1 MNVRETPAGGGPMK
15 NILVVDDN
23 ALIKEVLVQWIR
35 SVLQD
40 ARIFTAGN
48 GKEAL
53 EILKNAPVSLIMTD
67 LQMPVMNGYELIE
80 YCKKN
85 RPEIPVYAMTGERT
99 PDVVR
104 RLTLMGVPLTVE
116 KPFDFGEVA
125 GRIRGVL
132 ADAPGVLDASPEQG
146 YAAAL

>member
-1 MNVRETPAGGGPMK
+1 MK

-35 SVLQD
+35 STVQD
-40 ARIFTAGN
+40 ARILTAGN

-53 EILKNAPVSLIMTD
+53 EILKNTPVSLVMTD

-80 YCKKN
+80 YCKEN
-85 RPEIPVYAMTGERT
+85 RPEIKVYAMTGERT
-99 PDVVR
+99 PEVAR
-104 RLTLMGVPLTVE
+104 RLGLMGVPMTIE

-125 GRIRGVL
+125 GRIRDAL
-132 ADAPGVLDASPEQG
+132 ADKPGIMDASHEQDF
-146 YAAAL
+146 AAAL

>member
-1 MNVRETPAGGGPMK
+1 MK

-35 SVLQD
+35 SAMQD
-40 ARIFTAGN
+40 VGILTAQN
-48 GKEAL
+48 GREAM
-53 EILKNAPVSLIMTD
+53 EILKNTPVSLVLTD

-85 RPEIPVYAMTGERT
+85 MPEIHVYAMTGERT

-104 RLTLMGVPLTVE
+104 RLGLMGVPMTVE

-125 GRIRGVL
+125 SRIKDAL
-132 ADAPGVLDASPEQG
+132 ADKPGMMAASPEQSL
-146 YAAAL
+146 AAAL